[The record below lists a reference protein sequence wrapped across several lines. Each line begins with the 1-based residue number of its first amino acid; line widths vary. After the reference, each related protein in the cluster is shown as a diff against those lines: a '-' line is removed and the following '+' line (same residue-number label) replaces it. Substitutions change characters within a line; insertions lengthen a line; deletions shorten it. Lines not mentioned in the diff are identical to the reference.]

1 MLQKLETGRK
11 KVEEEM
17 TKWKVEKGEDKKVE
31 KDKGKKVEKGT
42 EKYLVLH
49 SLERACM
56 LTAMISIRML
66 RMLANMH
73 ALSKGPS

>member
-17 TKWKVEKGEDKKVE
+17 TKRKVEKGEDKKVE
-31 KDKGKKVEKGT
+31 KEQEKVEKGM

-66 RMLANMH
+66 RMLVNIH